1 MCLGPRSATR
11 LDLPTD
17 PRLGLV
23 KSVEFSPLARED
35 FLGTYRQYLLDA
47 GPEVANRFSDMVDQ
61 AVTTIS
67 ESPGAGSLRYA
78 EIFGVPGLRYIAP
91 QRFPY
96 LIFYV
101 VDAMASRVLD
111 IRRVRSSIQR
121 GSISDGVEL
130 TRLLQPKFLLINW
143 VDGLG

>member
-1 MCLGPRSATR
+1 M
-11 LDLPTD
+11 
-17 PRLGLV
+17 

-101 VDAMASRVLD
+101 ERPQLVRV
-111 IRRVRSSIQR
+111 
-121 GSISDGVEL
+121 E
-130 TRLLQPKFLLINW
+130 RLLHTSSHIDHRFSA
-143 VDGLG
+143 